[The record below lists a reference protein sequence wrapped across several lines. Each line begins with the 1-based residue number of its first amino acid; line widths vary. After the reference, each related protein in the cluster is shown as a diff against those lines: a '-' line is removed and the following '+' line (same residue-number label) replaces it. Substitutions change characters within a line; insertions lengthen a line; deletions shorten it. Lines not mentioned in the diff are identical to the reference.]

1 MCTGKCSRLI
11 GLVLIP
17 AAFACIIA
25 NLLLL
30 FPNAKSL
37 DSNHITLQAWL
48 MGGIVGGGL
57 FMLCPGCS
65 AVRAGGK
72 GCCGAGCCGNR
83 CRMLNSVFSSAF
95 GVLGGLYCVSVSS
108 AGLANGPKCLT
119 ANNMWEYPFQGT
131 QGNGSYLVN
140 KDMWKQ
146 CLEPKNIVLWNI
158 VLFSILLGLGVL
170 EVILCGIQVFN
181 ACLGCVCGDCRKRRN
196 DDDGGL

>member
-95 GVLGGLYCVSVSS
+95 GVLGGLYCISVSS

-119 ANNMWEYPFQGT
+119 ANKKWEYPFQDT
-131 QGNGSYLVN
+131 HGNGSYLVN

-146 CLEPKNIVLWNI
+146 CLEPENIVLWNI

-181 ACLGCVCGDCRKRRN
+181 ACLGCVCGDCRKRQN

>member
-95 GVLGGLYCVSVSS
+95 GVLGGLYCISVSS

-119 ANNMWEYPFQGT
+119 ENEKWEYPFQDT

-146 CLEPKNIVLWNI
+146 CLEPENIVLWNI

-181 ACLGCVCGDCRKRRN
+181 ACLGCVCGDCRKRQN

>member
-119 ANNMWEYPFQGT
+119 ANNTWEYPFQDM
-131 QGNGSYLVN
+131 QGNVSYLVN
-140 KDMWKQ
+140 KDMWEK

>member
-119 ANNMWEYPFQGT
+119 ANDTWEYPFQET

-140 KDMWKQ
+140 KDMWEQ

>member
-37 DSNHITLQAWL
+37 DSDHITLQAWL

-131 QGNGSYLVN
+131 QGKSYLVN
-140 KDMWKQ
+140 KDMWEK